1 MSSTDSIRVLLEI
14 MVRLRHPTEGCPWDR
29 EQDFRSIAPHTL
41 EEAYEVADAIERGDM
56 ADLRD
61 ELGDLLFQVVFYAR
75 MAEELEYFDFQDV
88 ARSISDKLI
97 RRHPHVFGGA
107 QVRSVE
113 EQTRAWEAQ
122 KARERRA
129 KAGDQTEH
137 SQLDHVSVALP
148 ALTRAAKL
156 QRRAARVGF
165 DWSDVDSVMEKIRE
179 ELDELQA
186 ALKGSDEAHVVH
198 ELGDLLFSCAN
209 LARHLTQDPETAL
222 RGANARFE
230 DRFRKMESLLQS
242 QDRPLEEAS
251 LAEMDAAWNRIKAE
265 SE

>member
-1 MSSTDSIRVLLEI
+1 MSSADSIRGLLEI

-56 ADLRD
+56 VDLRD

-75 MAEELEYFDFQDV
+75 MAEELGYFDFQDV

-97 RRHPHVFGGA
+97 RRHPHVFGDA
-107 QVRSVE
+107 EVRSVE
-113 EQTRAWEAQ
+113 DQTRAWEAQ

-129 KAGDQTEH
+129 KAPDRTEH

-148 ALTRAAKL
+148 ALTRAVKL

-165 DWSDVDSVMEKIRE
+165 DWPDVDGVLEKISE
-179 ELDELQA
+179 ELDELKA
-186 ALKGSDEAHVVH
+186 ALTGPDDAHVIH
-198 ELGDLLFSCAN
+198 ELGDLFFSCAN
-209 LARHLTQDPETAL
+209 LARYLKKDPETVL
-222 RGANARFE
+222 RSANARFE
-230 DRFRKMESLLQS
+230 DRFRKMESWLQS
-242 QDRPLEEAS
+242 QGRPLEEAT

-265 SE
+265 S